1 MGTIPYI
8 SQLPGSDILYLEVM
22 TMVKKLLA
30 TLLII
35 GALVL
40 AAIPVSAAEF
50 PISQQ
55 ETVTSADDAST
66 IIVTGGGGIYH

>member
-1 MGTIPYI
+1 
-8 SQLPGSDILYLEVM
+8 
-22 TMVKKLLA
+22 MVKKLLA